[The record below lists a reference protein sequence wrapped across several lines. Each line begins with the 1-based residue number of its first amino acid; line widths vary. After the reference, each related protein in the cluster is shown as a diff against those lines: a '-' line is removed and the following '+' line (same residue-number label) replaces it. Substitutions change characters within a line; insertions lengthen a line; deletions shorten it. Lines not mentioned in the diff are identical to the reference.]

1 MKLLV
6 SQLFIMI
13 DKVAVIK
20 PCTGSFEIIHQIP
33 CHHTLR
39 SYASHKRK
47 VTKEDFHQHWH
58 YKSGLPPPRSPSPRP
73 TIFAPHVVRTRGRPR
88 DDQSIRRNPSQFE
101 LGETQR
107 GRPRGRPGRV
117 GGETFLVSRF
127 PCLWSVVSSPLSRHQ
142 ILLKSRALS
151 LFLQALKPL
160 LLSHLQAPKLY
171 GNPYTH
177 KLNVRMMPCLMR

>member
-1 MKLLV
+1 MVHANYRREAAIKRDRPAHENHAKRWPNLLDQDLNHYISSPAMKLLV

-39 SYASHKRK
+39 SYAGHKRK

-127 PCLWSVVSSPLSRHQ
+127 PCL
-142 ILLKSRALS
+142 
-151 LFLQALKPL
+151 
-160 LLSHLQAPKLY
+160 
-171 GNPYTH
+171 
-177 KLNVRMMPCLMR
+177 